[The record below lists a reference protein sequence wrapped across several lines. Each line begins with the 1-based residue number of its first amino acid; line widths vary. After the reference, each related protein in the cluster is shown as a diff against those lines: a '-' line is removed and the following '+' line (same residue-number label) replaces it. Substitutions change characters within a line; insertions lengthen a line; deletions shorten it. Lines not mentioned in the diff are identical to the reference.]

1 MDPGSLR
8 AVRPP
13 TIGRVLALRLH
24 PDRQLRLHDEPIPEP
39 GPGDALIRVGAVGL
53 CGSDRHWVVDGGIG
67 DAVLAAPLV
76 LGHEFAGVVES
87 GSLRGR
93 RVAVDPAVSCGTCEP
108 CSSGRENLCLR
119 VIFAGHGRTDGALRE
134 FLAWP
139 ESALYPL
146 SDDLDDR
153 VGAMVEPLAV
163 AIHGV
168 DLGRVDAGAT
178 VGVVGCGPIGL
189 LIVALVRAAGAS
201 QIVATDPS
209 AQRRAAATEL
219 GASRVI
225 EATET
230 PDDGDAVLAAT
241 GGRGLDVVFEVA
253 GEAAAVECAVTAARP
268 GARVILLGIPPDDRT
283 TFAASVARRKGLTL
297 KLTRRSTHDTFRRA
311 VQLAE
316 AGSIDLGRLVT
327 LAVPLREGPIAF
339 DALVRRDGIKTVI
352 EPGSPA

>member
-1 MDPGSLR
+1 
-8 AVRPP
+8 
-13 TIGRVLALRLH
+13 VLALRLH

-67 DAVLAAPLV
+67 DAVLDAPIV

-87 GSLRGR
+87 GSLRDR
-93 RVAVDPAVSCGTCEP
+93 HVAVDPAVSCGTCEP
-108 CSSGRENLCLR
+108 CTSGRENLCLR
-119 VIFAGHGRTDGALRE
+119 VVFAGHGRTDGALRE

-139 ESALYPL
+139 ETSLYPL

-168 DLGRVDAGAT
+168 DLGRLDEGAT
-178 VGVVGCGPIGL
+178 VGVVGSGPIGL
-189 LIVALVRAAGAS
+189 LVVALARAAGAKL
-201 QIVATDPS
+201 IVATDPS
-209 AQRRAAATEL
+209 PERRAAATDL
-219 GASRVI
+219 GASHVI
-225 EATET
+225 EATGTE
-230 PDDGDAVLAAT
+230 DDGEAVLAAT

-316 AGSIDLGRLVT
+316 AGSIDLGGLVT
-327 LAVPLREGPIAF
+327 LRVPLAEGPRAF
-339 DALVRRDGIKTVI
+339 EALVQRDGIKTVI
-352 EPGSPA
+352 EPGVPAHA

>member
-1 MDPGSLR
+1 
-8 AVRPP
+8 
-13 TIGRVLALRLH
+13 VLALRLH

-67 DAVLAAPLV
+67 DAVLDAPIV

-93 RVAVDPAVSCGTCEP
+93 HVAVDPAVSCGTCEP
-108 CSSGRENLCLR
+108 CTSGRENLCLR
-119 VIFAGHGRTDGALRE
+119 VVFAGHGRTDGALRE

-139 ESALYPL
+139 ETSLYPL

-168 DLGRVDAGAT
+168 DLGRLDEGAT
-178 VGVVGCGPIGL
+178 VGVVGSGPIGL
-189 LIVALVRAAGAS
+189 LVVALARAAGAKL
-201 QIVATDPS
+201 IVATDPS
-209 AQRRAAATEL
+209 PERRAAATDL
-219 GASRVI
+219 GASHVI
-225 EATET
+225 EATGTE
-230 PDDGDAVLAAT
+230 DDGEAVLAAT

-316 AGSIDLGRLVT
+316 AGSIDLGGLVT
-327 LAVPLREGPIAF
+327 LRVPLAEGPRAF
-339 DALVRRDGIKTVI
+339 EALVQRDGIKTVI
-352 EPGSPA
+352 EPGVPAHA

>member
-13 TIGRVLALRLH
+13 TIGCVLALRLH
-24 PDRQLRLHDEPIPEP
+24 PDRQLRLHDEAIPDP

-67 DAVLAAPLV
+67 DAVLEAPLV
-76 LGHEFAGVVES
+76 LGHEFAGVVEG

-108 CSSGRENLCLR
+108 CTSGRENLCLR
-119 VIFAGHGRTDGALRE
+119 VVFAGHGRTDGALRE

-139 ESALYPL
+139 EASLYPI

-168 DLGRVDAGAT
+168 DLGRVNEGAT

-189 LIVALVRAAGAS
+189 LVVALARAAGAS
-201 QIVATDPS
+201 LIVATDPS
-209 AQRRAAATEL
+209 PQRRAAATDL

-225 EATET
+225 EATGT
-230 PDDGDAVLAAT
+230 LDDGDAVLAAT

-268 GARVILLGIPPDDRT
+268 GARVILLGIPADDRT

-311 VQLAE
+311 VRLAE
-316 AGSIDLGRLVT
+316 AGSIDLGGMVT
-327 LAVPLREGPIAF
+327 LQVPLREGSRAF
-339 DALVRRDGIKTVI
+339 EALVRRDGIKTII
-352 EPGSPA
+352 EPGPPA

>member
-1 MDPGSLR
+1 
-8 AVRPP
+8 
-13 TIGRVLALRLH
+13 VLALRLH

-67 DAVLAAPLV
+67 DAVLDAPIV

-87 GSLRGR
+87 GSLRDR
-93 RVAVDPAVSCGTCEP
+93 HVAVDPAVSCGTCEP
-108 CSSGRENLCLR
+108 CTSGRENLCLR
-119 VIFAGHGRTDGALRE
+119 VVFAGHGRTDGALRE

-139 ESALYPL
+139 ETSLYPL

-168 DLGRVDAGAT
+168 DLGRLDEGAT
-178 VGVVGCGPIGL
+178 VGVVGSGPIGL
-189 LIVALVRAAGAS
+189 LVVALARAAGAKL
-201 QIVATDPS
+201 IVATDPS
-209 AQRRAAATEL
+209 PERRAAATDL
-219 GASRVI
+219 GASHVI
-225 EATET
+225 EATGTE
-230 PDDGDAVLAAT
+230 DDGEAVLAAT

-316 AGSIDLGRLVT
+316 AGSIDLGGLVT
-327 LAVPLREGPIAF
+327 LRVPLAEGPRAF
-339 DALVRRDGIKTVI
+339 EALVQRDGIKTVI
-352 EPGSPA
+352 EPGVPAPA

>member
-1 MDPGSLR
+1 M
-8 AVRPP
+8 
-13 TIGRVLALRLH
+13 
-24 PDRQLRLHDEPIPEP
+24 PEP

-76 LGHEFAGVVES
+76 LGHEFAGVVDS

-108 CSSGRENLCLR
+108 CTSGRENLCLR
-119 VIFAGHGRTDGALRE
+119 VVFAGHGRTDGALRE

-139 ESALYPL
+139 ESSLYPV

-168 DLGRVDAGAT
+168 DLGRVDEGAT

-189 LIVALVRAAGAS
+189 LVVALVRAAGAS
-201 QIVATDPS
+201 LIVATDPS
-209 AQRRAAATEL
+209 PQRRAAATAL

-230 PDDGDAVLAAT
+230 PDDGDAVIAAT

-316 AGSIDLGRLVT
+316 AGSIDLGGLVT
-327 LAVPLREGPIAF
+327 LRVPLREGPLAF